1 MLLAVK
7 SMTTDFP
14 VTSGIP
20 ASTYN
25 TIAQTTASMPNS
37 TTEGNTECHS
47 SVIAINLTL
56 LS

>member
-7 SMTTDFP
+7 STTTDFP

-25 TIAQTTASMPNS
+25 TIAQTTANMSTS

-47 SVIAINLTL
+47 SVIAINEIL

>member
-7 SMTTDFP
+7 STTTDFP

-25 TIAQTTASMPNS
+25 TIAQTTANMSTS

-47 SVIAINLTL
+47 SVIAIN
-56 LS
+56 